1 MNILVEIDCRIYSLC
16 IMKKSIFHFFHAHL
30 KCQITHL
37 LAFAGP
43 VAANADASVFV
54 IERERDGWR
63 RWEKGEWITY
73 FALYYLLL
81 LHLLAL
87 TF

>member
-1 MNILVEIDCRIYSLC
+1 MHQVEI
-16 IMKKSIFHFFHAHL
+16 HFPFFPAHL
-30 KCQITHL
+30 KCQITHYWHL
-37 LAFAGP
+37 LAPALP
-43 VAANADASVFV
+43 VAANAEKGSVFV

-81 LHLLAL
+81 LHLLAP